1 MWKKTFI
8 RSTLILLVAL
18 AGIFVF
24 ATTHTSKKPVSREC
38 LKSVKDCCN
47 SNTNKSSSQTD
58 FLIWESLSRAIAA
71 NAQF

>member
-24 ATTHTSKKPVSREC
+24 ATTHTTKKPASRDC
-38 LKSVKDCCN
+38 LKSDKECCN
-47 SNTNKSSSQTD
+47 SKNQSE

>member
-1 MWKKTFI
+1 MWKKTYI

-24 ATTHTSKKPVSREC
+24 ATTHTSKKPVNRDC
-38 LKSVKDCCN
+38 LQSEKNCCN
-47 SNTNKSSSQTD
+47 NSNKNQSE

-71 NAQF
+71 SAQF

>member
-24 ATTHTSKKPVSREC
+24 ATTHTTKKPVSRDC
-38 LKSVKDCCN
+38 LKSDKDCCN
-47 SNTNKSSSQTD
+47 SKNQSE

>member
-24 ATTHTSKKPVSREC
+24 ATTHTAKKPVSRDC
-38 LKSVKDCCN
+38 LKSDKDCCN
-47 SNTNKSSSQTD
+47 NKNQSE

>member
-24 ATTHTSKKPVSREC
+24 ATTHTSKKPVSRDC

-47 SNTNKSSSQTD
+47 SNSNKSSQSD

>member
-1 MWKKTFI
+1 MWKKNFI

-24 ATTHTSKKPVSREC
+24 ATTHTSKKPVNRDC
-38 LKSVKDCCN
+38 LPSTKECCN
-47 SNTNKSSSQTD
+47 SNNNQFQSD
-58 FLIWESLSRAIAA
+58 FIIWESLSRAIAA

>member
-24 ATTHTSKKPVSREC
+24 ATTHTTKKPATRDC
-38 LKSVKDCCN
+38 LKSDKDCCN
-47 SNTNKSSSQTD
+47 KKNQSE

>member
-24 ATTHTSKKPVSREC
+24 ATTHIPKNPVSRDC
-38 LKSVKDCCN
+38 LQSEKGCCN
-47 SNTNKSSSQTD
+47 KKHQSD

>member
-24 ATTHTSKKPVSREC
+24 ATTHTTKKPAGRDC
-38 LKSVKDCCN
+38 LKSDKECCN
-47 SNTNKSSSQTD
+47 NKNQSD

>member
-24 ATTHTSKKPVSREC
+24 ATTHTTKKPVSRDC
-38 LKSVKDCCN
+38 LQSEKDCCN
-47 SNTNKSSSQTD
+47 KKNQSD

>member
-8 RSTLILLVAL
+8 RSTLILVVAL

-24 ATTHTSKKPVSREC
+24 ATTHTSKKPAGKEC
-38 LKSVKDCCN
+38 SPADKECCN
-47 SNTNKSSSQTD
+47 SKSQSSD
-58 FLIWESLSRAIAA
+58 FLIWESLSRAIAS

>member
-8 RSTLILLVAL
+8 RSTLILVVAL

-24 ATTHTSKKPVSREC
+24 ATTTHPSKKPAS
-38 LKSVKDCCN
+38 LKCTQEKECCN
-47 SNTNKSSSQTD
+47 GKNQSSD
-58 FLIWESLSRAIAA
+58 FLIWESLSRAIAF

>member
-24 ATTHTSKKPVSREC
+24 ATTHTHTTKKPVNQGC
-38 LKSVKDCCN
+38 LKSEKDCC
-47 SNTNKSSSQTD
+47 TGNKTQSE
-58 FLIWESLSRAIAA
+58 FLIWESLGRAIVD

>member
-38 LKSVKDCCN
+38 NQSEKECCK
-47 SNTNKSSSQTD
+47 NKTQSD
-58 FLIWESLSRAIAA
+58 FIIWESLSRAIAA

>member
-8 RSTLILLVAL
+8 RSTLILVVAL

-24 ATTHTSKKPVSREC
+24 ATTHPSQNKPAGREC
-38 LKSVKDCCN
+38 NQTEKESCN
-47 SNTNKSSSQTD
+47 SKTQSSD
-58 FLIWESLSRAIAA
+58 FLIWESLSRAIVA

>member
-24 ATTHTSKKPVSREC
+24 ATTHTPKKPAVRDC
-38 LKSVKDCCN
+38 LKSDKDCCN
-47 SNTNKSSSQTD
+47 KKNQSE

>member
-24 ATTHTSKKPVSREC
+24 ATTHPSKKPVSHDC

-47 SNTNKSSSQTD
+47 SNKSSQSD
-58 FLIWESLSRAIAA
+58 FLIWESLSRVIAA

>member
-24 ATTHTSKKPVSREC
+24 ATTHATKKPVSRDC

-47 SNTNKSSSQTD
+47 SSNKSSQSD

>member
-24 ATTHTSKKPVSREC
+24 ATTHTSKKPVNRDC
-38 LKSVKDCCN
+38 LQSEKNCC
-47 SNTNKSSSQTD
+47 SNKNQSE

>member
-24 ATTHTSKKPVSREC
+24 ATTHTTKKPAPRDC
-38 LKSVKDCCN
+38 LKSDKDCCN
-47 SNTNKSSSQTD
+47 KKNQSE

>member
-24 ATTHTSKKPVSREC
+24 ATTHSSKKPVSHDC

-47 SNTNKSSSQTD
+47 SNGNKSSQSD

>member
-8 RSTLILLVAL
+8 RSTLLLLVAL

-24 ATTHTSKKPVSREC
+24 ATTHPSKPPVNRDC
-38 LKSVKDCCN
+38 LKSCKECCN
-47 SNTNKSSSQTD
+47 GYKKTQGD
-58 FLIWESLSRAIAA
+58 FFIWETLSRAIA

>member
-8 RSTLILLVAL
+8 RSTLILVVAL

-24 ATTHTSKKPVSREC
+24 ATTHTPAKKPADQEC
-38 LKSVKDCCN
+38 SQSEKGSCNTKSQ
-47 SNTNKSSSQTD
+47 SSD
-58 FLIWESLSRAIAA
+58 FLIWESLSRAIVA

>member
-24 ATTHTSKKPVSREC
+24 ATTHTTKKPAARDC
-38 LKSVKDCCN
+38 LKSDKDCCN
-47 SNTNKSSSQTD
+47 KKNQSE

>member
-1 MWKKTFI
+1 
-8 RSTLILLVAL
+8 VAL

-24 ATTHTSKKPVSREC
+24 ATTHTTKKPVSRDC
-38 LKSVKDCCN
+38 LKSDKECFN
-47 SNTNKSSSQTD
+47 NKNQSE